1 MPRWKLS
8 AHTFREKPTWDYG
21 RPSDHFHINAS
32 IWRGFTSLL
41 LYEEVEI
48 TFTSS
53 LLQEVALLWT
63 LSISHHPFLEISLII
78 VSAFLVDDSNRGI
91 EADKPPASSTH
102 QYQWYHCCY
111 RGREGNA
118 YFFIVTRF
126 ATVIFPIFVIWELP
140 SYTINYTIP
149 YHTLPFNN
157 IPSQSS
163 IFNISLSMTPPPN
176 YPFNNKQYQTIPYHT
191 RTFNT

>member
-1 MPRWKLS
+1 MTQFSQCIIDSWPELS
-8 AHTFREKPTWDYG
+8 LFAFFYLLSVNLFVCLFLALGWG
-21 RPSDHFHINAS
+21 RPRPPPN
-32 IWRGFTSLL
+32 L
-41 LYEEVEI
+41 
-48 TFTSS
+48 
-53 LLQEVALLWT
+53 
-63 LSISHHPFLEISLII
+63 
-78 VSAFLVDDSNRGI
+78 NRGI

-191 RTFNT
+191 RTFKT